1 MLSIHMDD
9 QFIVCNSR
17 KRMDELKQALNLSAL
32 ILQSAG
38 YFLGIIIYWNKAQ
51 KKLYLSQGHYM
62 MSLLNTI
69 NFFKS
74 YHLLEH
80 SPLLCHLLGSPT
92 VFLRFMTSLFP

>member
-17 KRMDELKQALNLSAL
+17 KRLDELSRHLTADLSAL

-51 KKLYLSQGHYM
+51 KKLYLSQG
-62 MSLLNTI
+62 T
-69 NFFKS
+69 
-74 YHLLEH
+74 
-80 SPLLCHLLGSPT
+80 T
-92 VFLRFMTSLFP
+92 